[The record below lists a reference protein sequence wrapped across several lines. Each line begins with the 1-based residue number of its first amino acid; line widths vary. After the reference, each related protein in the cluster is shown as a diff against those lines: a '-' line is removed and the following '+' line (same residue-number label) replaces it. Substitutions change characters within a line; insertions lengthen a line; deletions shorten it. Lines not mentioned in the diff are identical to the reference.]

1 MSVED
6 GQRKAKGAEVVN
18 GTQVLMY
25 LLYLIIVVVICI
37 TIVKVVDI
45 LVDSDTLTIYLP
57 GVLRS

>member
-1 MSVED
+1 MN
-6 GQRKAKGAEVVN
+6 A
-18 GTQVLMY
+18 TQLLMY

-45 LVDSDTLTIYLP
+45 LVDSDTLTIVLP